1 MSCGH
6 GWHGCGPW
14 YGPPRGEGWYGPYD
28 WYEELDRPIRRRYR
42 RHTRSDAESVAED
55 LEARLS
61 ALREE
66 ISRAETEP
74 SELRGGDEALAERP

>member
-6 GWHGCGPW
+6 GGWHGCGPW
-14 YGPPRGEGWYGPYD
+14 YGPPRGEGWYAPDD
-28 WYEELDRPIRRRYR
+28 WYDEFDRPVRRRYR
-42 RHTRSDAESVAED
+42 RSARSDAEGVADD

-66 ISRAETEP
+66 IRRAETELA
-74 SELRGGDEALAERP
+74 ELRGTEHP

>member
-14 YGPPRGEGWYGPYD
+14 YGPPRAEGWYGPD
-28 WYEELDRPIRRRYR
+28 DSYEEIDRPVRRRYR
-42 RHTRSDAESVAED
+42 RYARSDAGSAADE

-61 ALREE
+61 ALRDE
-66 ISRAETEP
+66 IRRAETELA
-74 SELRGGDEALAERP
+74 ELRGRDEAVADRP

>member
-14 YGPPRGEGWYGPYD
+14 YGPPRGEGWYGPDD
-28 WYEELDRPIRRRYR
+28 WYEEFDRPARRRSR
-42 RHTRSDAESVAED
+42 RYARPDADSVADD

-61 ALREE
+61 ALRDE
-66 ISRAETEP
+66 IRRAEAELA
-74 SELRGGDEALAERP
+74 ELRGRDEALAERP

>member
-28 WYEELDRPIRRRYR
+28 WYEELDRPMRRRYR
-42 RHTRSDAESVAED
+42 RQTRSDTESVAED

-66 ISRAETEP
+66 ISRAETELA
-74 SELRGGDEALAERP
+74 ELRGRDEALAERP